1 MNRKLHHTLKGL
13 MTSAAL
19 VLGLAAASPA
29 TLPGADLTAAPS
41 GYTAA
46 DSNGFDAAALSR
58 EAAIAAH
65 VEAVA
70 VQIDTNAAPSAAVQ
84 KSRHASG
91 KSRRIR
97 QSMAMPFFS
106 FAPRG

>member
-1 MNRKLHHTLKGL
+1 MNRKLHHTFKGL
-13 MTSAAL
+13 MTGGAL
-19 VLGLAAASPA
+19 ALGLFAASPA
-29 TLPGADLTAAPS
+29 TLPGADLTPAPS
-41 GYTAA
+41 GFAVAA
-46 DSNGFDAAALSR
+46 SNGFDAAALSH
-58 EAAIAAH
+58 EQAIVAH

-70 VQIDTNAAPSAAVQ
+70 VQIDTNAATSAAVQ